1 MYIKLNEIEPTEW
14 ERVLSEVAPA
24 RMIPIDIGRDDW
36 MFAICGL
43 YRKGVIELELRVI
56 PNPRLRK
63 DKLGEI
69 TEEDWK
75 GANKKALKIIE
86 GWQGG

>member
-1 MYIKLNEIEPTEW
+1 MEIRNW
-14 ERVLSEVAPA
+14 ESVLEKNTDKGVL
-24 RMIPIDIGRDDW
+24 RMIPVDIGRDDW

-75 GANKKALKIIE
+75 SANTRAIKIIE